1 MRSRVL
7 ASAVVASGLL
17 LGLTG
22 CNFLTE
28 QATAT
33 QFPADTIVSDGISGE
48 IGGEGNNETVG
59 SELLVRNALLIT
71 NDGVDANLVTTFVN
85 RSEEDRTIQISWEGA
100 AEPQS
105 VRVPAGETVD
115 VGHGDAEQTITLTG
129 IDAELGALYEVFMTH
144 EGVTGQEFLVPVLDG
159 ALPEYEGLAPA
170 SSASE

>member
-48 IGGEGNNETVG
+48 IGENEESVAV
-59 SELLVRNALLIT
+59 LVRNALLISE
-71 NDGVDANLVTTFVN
+71 DGTDANLVTTFVN
-85 RSEEDRTIQISWEGA
+85 RGEDDVTIEISWEGA
-100 AEPQS
+100 TEPQ
-105 VRVPAGETVD
+105 RVPVAAGETVD
-115 VGHGDAEQTITLTG
+115 VGHGGDEQTITLTG
-129 IDAELGALYEVFMTH
+129 IDAELGSLFEVFMTH
-144 EGVTGQEFLVPVLDG
+144 QGVTGEEFLVPVLDG
-159 ALPEYEGLAPA
+159 GLPEYEGLAPA
-170 SSASE
+170 TTAGE